1 MGITLTKMKRLLAIA
16 AEHETFKLKDLR
28 ENGMT
33 SSVEIKNLQRYGIAE
48 KVNKDGLYQ
57 FTERF
62 YKETIE
68 LQKLVEAIK

>member
-16 AEHETFKLKDLR
+16 AENETFKLKDLR

-68 LQKLVEAIK
+68 LQKLIEAIK